1 MKSTEPGRVIG
12 KALTGLSGVESGTVM
27 VFIEN
32 TYSDGVDATE
42 YANSLGNSGS
52 LSFNAPYA
60 LDRFSFMVKKSLA
73 KIDPKYGSGGLENF
87 GIAVNT
93 LANGVASLS

>member
-1 MKSTEPGRVIG
+1 
-12 KALTGLSGVESGTVM
+12 M

-32 TYSDGVDATE
+32 TYSDGIDASE
-42 YANSLGNSGS
+42 YDNALGNSGS
-52 LSFNAPYA
+52 LSFNTPYA
-60 LDRFSFMVKKSLA
+60 LDRFSFMVKKSLS
-73 KIDPKYGSGGLENF
+73 KIDPKFGSGGLDNF